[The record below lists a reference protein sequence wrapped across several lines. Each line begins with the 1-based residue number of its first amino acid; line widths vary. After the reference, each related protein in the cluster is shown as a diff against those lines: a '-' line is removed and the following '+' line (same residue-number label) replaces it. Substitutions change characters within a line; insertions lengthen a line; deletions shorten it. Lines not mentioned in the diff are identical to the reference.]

1 MIENLG
7 EPLLQRLSSLRS
19 RVRGGVWLSGLSQL
33 IVCGLGLVLLAVL
46 ADVLYRLNDPGV
58 RLLCLLG
65 VLGVIGW
72 LSWKKLFLPLRT
84 GLGDLDLALRIERI
98 HPGMRDALSSAT
110 GGRRAGCQADRDDRS

>member
-1 MIENLG
+1 M
-7 EPLLQRLSSLRS
+7 
-19 RVRGGVWLSGLSQL
+19 SGLSQI

-98 HPGMRDALSSAT
+98 HPGMRDAALEWCAVHDRQGRSASWFPGFAA